1 MSAEGCF
8 IPVFICT
15 STTIKIRDF
24 SSMCL
29 VRDSAVAFPH
39 GLEISWFCNFKGKGG
54 RREEILHLF
63 VILHEIELFKAN
75 KLNIGITKLSLV
87 KLRDSQGVQ
96 PNSLKFLHVLTYLT
110 KSYTLHKDGKITS
123 DVNKINQ

>member
-1 MSAEGCF
+1 MDLKF
-8 IPVFICT
+8 
-15 STTIKIRDF
+15 
-24 SSMCL
+24 
-29 VRDSAVAFPH
+29 H
-39 GLEISWFCNFKGKGG
+39 GFVISRG
-54 RREEILHLF
+54 RGEEILHLF